1 MNDGNENR
9 EIREN
14 KGGHEEKKKANY
26 LPTRLSLM
34 IRLFVAAYLVY
45 IVYSLKD
52 VTEKYAG
59 TELVFFI
66 IAMIAFSIIAVFLI
80 VHSLRA
86 LSAGKYVG
94 GAMDADNLNDGIT
107 DNDDITDNNDITD
120 NDDAEDAAK

>member
-14 KGGHEEKKKANY
+14 KEGHEEKKKANY

-52 VTEKYAG
+52 VSEKYAG

-86 LSAGKYVG
+86 LSAGRYVG
-94 GAMDADNLNDGIT
+94 GAMDVDNLNDDVIDSDGV
-107 DNDDITDNNDITD
+107 TD
-120 NDDAEDAAK
+120 NDDAEDAGK

>member
-9 EIREN
+9 DIREN
-14 KGGHEEKKKANY
+14 KKGYEEKKKAY
-26 LPTRLSLM
+26 LPTKLSLM

-94 GAMDADNLNDGIT
+94 GTMDVDNLNDDVT
-107 DNDDITDNNDITD
+107 DI
-120 NDDAEDAAK
+120 DDAEDTDKLR

>member
-1 MNDGNENR
+1 MKDGNENR
-9 EIREN
+9 DIREN
-14 KGGHEEKKKANY
+14 KKRYEEKKKAY

-52 VTEKYAG
+52 VTKKYAG

-86 LSAGKYVG
+86 LSAGRYVG
-94 GAMDADNLNDGIT
+94 GAMDVDNLNDNIT
-107 DNDDITDNNDITD
+107 DNDDIVDNDDITD
-120 NDDAEDAAK
+120 NDDAEDAGK